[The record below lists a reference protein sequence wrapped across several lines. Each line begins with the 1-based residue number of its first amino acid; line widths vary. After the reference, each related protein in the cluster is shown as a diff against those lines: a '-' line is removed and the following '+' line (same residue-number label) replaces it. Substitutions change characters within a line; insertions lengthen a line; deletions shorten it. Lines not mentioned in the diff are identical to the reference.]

1 MSVVNKNS
9 EILFLYDAQLCN
21 PNGDPD
27 EENKPRMDYEAGR
40 SLVSD
45 VRFKRYLRDYWLEIQ
60 EEEWKRLGYDEHQ
73 DIWIRKFAENPEDE
87 PKTVS
92 AKQRINELAKRFNN
106 KSASAKETIKKPE
119 FKQWL
124 LERLIDIRY
133 FGATITV
140 GDEEGRSGDSIPL
153 TGPVQFTWGYSLNR
167 AEILPSS
174 TITSHFAGREQEEKS
189 QYGTMGKDWRIK
201 YALLAFYG
209 IVSAW
214 RAKGTQLSD
223 RDLML
228 FDSSIVKAIPLIAT
242 TRSKLNQTPRLY
254 LRIEYKDDQTF
265 LGDLRTWINLDQKDG
280 LASIVDVQLEYSSL
294 INRIDE
300 HKGKIEKIVFWTHSD
315 FVSGKELIKELE
327 EKRFKHQDISKSND
341 KPVTYFYEG

>member
-27 EENKPRMDYEAGR
+27 EENKPRMDYETGR

-60 EEEWKRLGYDEHQ
+60 EETWKRFGYDEHQ
-73 DIWIRKFAENPEDE
+73 DIWIRKFAESPEDE

-92 AKQRINELAKRFNN
+92 AKQRIDELARQFSNE
-106 KSASAKETIKKPE
+106 SAKVAIQKPE

-124 LERLIDIRY
+124 LERLIDIRF
-133 FGATITV
+133 FGATIPV
-140 GDEEGRSGDSIPL
+140 GDEEGRGASITL

-174 TITSHFAGREQEEKS
+174 TITSHFAGREQEEKG

-209 IVSAW
+209 TVSAL
-214 RAKGTQLSD
+214 RAKGTRLSD
-223 RDLML
+223 KDLTL
-228 FDSSIVKAIPLIAT
+228 LDSSTVKAIPLIAT

-254 LRIEYKDDQTF
+254 LRVEYKDDQTF
-265 LGDLRTWINLDQKDG
+265 FGDPRTWISLSRREG
-280 LASIVDVQLEYSSL
+280 LGSIADVQLEYSRL
-294 INRIDE
+294 ISRLEEYKD
-300 HKGKIEKIVFWTHSD
+300 KIEKIVFWTHSD
-315 FVSGKELIKELE
+315 FASGEELIKGLE
-327 EKRFKHQDISKSND
+327 EKGFKHQDISKSKD
-341 KPVTYFYEG
+341 KPATYFYEE